1 MNNSTAHKVFTNQYS
16 RLLRGLVG
24 ITDLLILNIYSLMF
38 VIYVWFTFDYLIVY
52 HYRIF
57 WLAINL
63 TYLLVS
69 IISPPVMVYSQIN
82 NTQVVMRSIRT
93 AFLYTLISIIILLMI
108 DRRIRV
114 FWNFYF
120 FYYLFY
126 FLILTGERLLG
137 RWLLKK
143 YRHQT
148 ANTRHVVFAGM
159 SPDLIEICEEF
170 RNDPSYRYEVMGYY
184 ADTPYEGSD
193 KDDRI
198 AYLGKLSEM
207 IPDINKCDVK
217 PDMLLCSLPPID
229 EFVGQV
235 IDYCDDH
242 VVMFLSVPNLRNS
255 TKRKMHIVYY
265 GDVPVLSL
273 REMPLAALSN
283 RFSKRLFDICFSS
296 LFLLLVFWWL
306 AIIVAVIIKLT
317 MPGPVFFKQKRHGL
331 DGKEF
336 WCYKFRSM
344 KVNDDSDRV
353 QATKDD
359 PRKTRFGEFMRHYNI
374 DELPQ
379 FWNVL
384 VGNMSVVGPRPHMLL
399 HTEEY
404 SKLVPKYMVRHF
416 CKPGITGWAQV
427 TGSRGETKEV
437 WQMEERVKKDI
448 WYIEHWSMSLDMK
461 IIWMTIKNSLTGKD
475 QQAY

>member
-1 MNNSTAHKVFTNQYS
+1 
-16 RLLRGLVG
+16 
-24 ITDLLILNIYSLMF
+24 
-38 VIYVWFTFDYLIVY
+38 
-52 HYRIF
+52 
-57 WLAINL
+57 
-63 TYLLVS
+63 
-69 IISPPVMVYSQIN
+69 
-82 NTQVVMRSIRT
+82 
-93 AFLYTLISIIILLMI
+93 
-108 DRRIRV
+108 
-114 FWNFYF
+114 
-120 FYYLFY
+120 
-126 FLILTGERLLG
+126 
-137 RWLLKK
+137 
-143 YRHQT
+143 
-148 ANTRHVVFAGM
+148 
-159 SPDLIEICEEF
+159 
-170 RNDPSYRYEVMGYY
+170 MGYY

-283 RFSKRLFDICFSS
+283 RFSKRLFDICVAS
-296 LFLLLVFWWL
+296 LFLRLVSWWL

-448 WYIEHWSMSLDMK
+448 WYIEHWTFMLDIK
-461 IIWMTIKNSLTGKD
+461 IIFMTIFNWMGKEKGN
-475 QQAY
+475 AY